1 MSLSSTKLSCYL
13 SLNILYRTL
22 IYIYYIFDTATGLSQ
37 LFSPLVQPLQN
48 TLKPRVALSVV
59 LPPKPY
65 GYDPPN
71 PAPGREMQVWR
82 TKEEFQTLCKVDMK
96 V

>member
-1 MSLSSTKLSCYL
+1 MSLSSTTLTCYL
-13 SLNILYRTL
+13 SLDMLYGTL
-22 IYIYYIFDTATGLSQ
+22 IFLYVYYIFDNATGLSQ

-71 PAPGREMQVWR
+71 PAPGR
-82 TKEEFQTLCKVDMK
+82 DMK
-96 V
+96 VWKNKRGISNSLQG